1 MIYYKQGRLLSEH
14 FPSIFG
20 PNENLPLNYE
30 ITMSKFTSLTQEINA
45 EIEGKLTPEEVAL
58 GFLNIANEVSKIS
71 HNMNIPEHD

>member
-1 MIYYKQGRLLSEH
+1 MIYYKQGRLLPEH

-30 ITMSKFTSLTQEINA
+30 ITMLKFTSLTQEINA

-58 GFLNIANEVSKIS
+58 GFLNIANEVSKIR